1 MFCCSPSPHA
11 TNLFNLEEAKQ
22 NEWVQKIAK
31 IISRIWDLRHTL
43 KQKQEEGQRGFVPLW
58 YICEVWHGCR
68 LLCCY
73 FTLHWTW
80 WKTARWVF
88 EGGMGSHLDCVCVC
102 LFNLSKHT
110 AIWPL
115 SNKVIVSEGPCVRT
129 FHQNYLPCGTH
140 RRTPCW
146 WLSLSVL
153 ADSCNTLSTTRPLPS
168 GIKTPTDSSLRPQ
181 PSPSY

>member
-43 KQKQEEGQRGFVPLW
+43 KQKQEEGQRG

-88 EGGMGSHLDCVCVC
+88 EGGMGSHLDSVCVSFQPQQTHC
-102 LFNLSKHT
+102 NLASIEQSYCKWGALCAHFSSKLPAMWHSQT
-110 AIWPL
+110 DTLLMA
-115 SNKVIVSEGPCVRT
+115 VIICFGRLLQYFV
-129 FHQNYLPCGTH
+129 HNQA
-140 RRTPCW
+140 
-146 WLSLSVL
+146 L
-153 ADSCNTLSTTRPLPS
+153 ALWH
-168 GIKTPTDSSLRPQ
+168 
-181 PSPSY
+181 